1 MKMQSCNFNFSNF
14 LRKTS
19 LGVFSSLLICSPALA
34 ADDLLDIY
42 NLAVA
47 GDPQIRQARAEFNAT
62 HTTVAQG
69 RSQLLPSVDLTA
81 STARQTQGPA
91 TAPVGSP
98 FPAHSFANGF
108 NSKRYGL
115 SIRQNL
121 LNFQAW
127 YSFQAFRK
135 SDEAAATNLARSE
148 QELIQRVATAYFDVL
163 RSEDNLGTF
172 EAELE
177 ASARILEQQ
186 EERFAVG
193 LVPITDVYD
202 SQAAYDLARVNLLVE
217 ENTLSQR
224 YEALEAITG
233 RNHDDVSNLS
243 ESFPIE
249 PLAPTSLEEWVM
261 IANQNNLDVKA
272 ARLNME
278 SREYDASAAKAA
290 MYPTLDLTA
299 GYNWNET
306 GGISFFNLGGGSA
319 DIVNKDTNITL
330 NFSIPIF
337 AGGLNR
343 AQERQAYYNLNAS
356 EESLL
361 NTQRT
366 STQAARN
373 SYRNVEND
381 VLTISARAQA
391 VLSARG
397 QLDATE
403 AGLEAGTRN
412 IVDVVT
418 AQRLLFQ
425 SMRDYANARY
435 TYVINTLSLKQA
447 AGLLSPQDI
456 IDLNE
461 WLVE

>member
-1 MKMQSCNFNFSNF
+1 MPNCNI
-14 LRKTS
+14 
-19 LGVFSSLLICSPALA
+19 SSLNIFKKIGLGLLSLCLTCTPVLA
-34 ADDLLDIY
+34 AEDLLDIF

-69 RSQLLPSVDLTA
+69 RSQLLPTINVTA
-81 STARQTQGPA
+81 NTGRQTQGPV

-108 NSKRYGL
+108 NEKGYGL
-115 SIRQNL
+115 DIRQNL
-121 LNFQAW
+121 LNFNAW
-127 YSFQAFRK
+127 YSYQAFIK

-148 QELIQRVATAYFDVL
+148 QELIQRVASAYFDVL
-163 RSEDNLGTF
+163 RSEDNVSTF

-202 SQAAYDLARVNLLVE
+202 SQANYDLAQVNLLVE
-217 ENTLSQR
+217 QNTLNQR

-243 ESFPIE
+243 ENFPIE
-249 PLAPTSLEEWVM
+249 PLVPTSIEEWV
-261 IANQNNLDVKA
+261 ITANQNNLDVRA
-272 ARLNME
+272 ARLTME
-278 SREYDASAAKAA
+278 SREYEADAARAA
-290 MYPTLDLTA
+290 MLPTLDLSA
-299 GYNWNET
+299 RYNWVET
-306 GGISFFNLGGGSA
+306 GGINFFNLGGGGGDA
-319 DIVNKDTNITL
+319 VNENTNITL
-330 NFSIPIF
+330 NLSIPIF
-337 AGGLNR
+337 TGGLNR
-343 AQERQAYYNLNAS
+343 AQERQAYYNLDAS
-356 EESLL
+356 EEALL
-361 NTQRT
+361 NTQRA

-373 SYRNVEND
+373 SYRSVEND
-381 VLTISARAQA
+381 VLTIAARAQA
-391 VLSARG
+391 VRSAQS

-418 AQRLLFQ
+418 AQQLLFQ
-425 SMRDYANARY
+425 RMRDYANSRY
-435 TYVINTLSLKQA
+435 TYVINTLNLKQA

>member
-1 MKMQSCNFNFSNF
+1 MPSSNFYLNKF
-14 LRKTS
+14 LRKTG
-19 LGVFSSLLICSPALA
+19 LGVLSAFLICSPALA
-34 ADDLLDIY
+34 AEDLLDIF
-42 NLAVA
+42 NLAVT

-62 HTTVAQG
+62 HTNVSQG
-69 RSQLLPSVDLTA
+69 RSQLLPSVNLTA
-81 STARQTQGPA
+81 NTARQTQGPGDA
-91 TAPVGSP
+91 IPG
-98 FPAHSFANGF
+98 FQPAHSFANGF
-108 NSKRYGL
+108 NSKGYGL
-115 SIRQNL
+115 NIQQNL
-121 LNFQAW
+121 LNFEAW
-127 YSFQAFRK
+127 YSYQSILK

-148 QELIQRVATAYFDVL
+148 QELIQRVATAYFGVL
-163 RSEDNLGTF
+163 RSEDNLETF

-217 ENTLSQR
+217 ENTLDQR

-243 ESFPIE
+243 ENFPIE
-249 PLAPTSLEEWVM
+249 PLAPTSIEEWVM
-261 IANQNNLDVKA
+261 LANQNNLDVRA
-272 ARLNME
+272 ARLTTE
-278 SREYDASAAKAA
+278 SREYDADAAKAA
-290 MYPTLDLTA
+290 MYPTINLSA
-299 GYNWNET
+299 GYNWNEA
-306 GGISFFNLGGGSA
+306 GGISFFNLGGGSG
-319 DIVNKDTNITL
+319 DVVNVNSNITL
-330 NFSIPIF
+330 NLSIPIF
-337 AGGLNR
+337 AGGLNKAR
-343 AQERQAYYNLNAS
+343 ERQAFYNLDAS
-356 EESLL
+356 EELLL

-373 SYRNVEND
+373 SYRNVQND

-403 AGLEAGTRN
+403 AGMEAGTRN

-425 SMRDYANARY
+425 SIRDYANARY
-435 TYVINTLSLKQA
+435 TYVVNTLTLKQA